1 MVSSILALLRCPY
14 PNPHEYTSA
23 GSKRGFADMIKL
35 RVLIGESGLDFPGG
49 LSVTIKVLYKRELV
63 AKAEKEM

>member
-1 MVSSILALLRCPY
+1 
-14 PNPHEYTSA
+14 
-23 GSKRGFADMIKL
+23 MIKL

-49 LSVTIKVLYKRELV
+49 LNVTIKVLYKRELV